1 MPRQDYLECGKII
14 NTHGVAGAMKVE
26 SWCDSPGVLSGKKTV
41 YRKVGDEFVA
51 HKVKKASVFKHLVIM
66 ELDGVS
72 DIDAAAALKGEVLY
86 ADRKSF
92 KLEKGAFFI
101 ADIIGLD
108 VIDAESGHVYG
119 TLSDVS
125 NLGASDIYTV
135 KTPNGDRM
143 IPAVAEFVKK
153 VDVDSGIYITPIEGM
168 FD

>member
-1 MPRQDYLECGKII
+1 MPKQEYLECGKII

-26 SWCDSPGVLSGKKTV
+26 SWCDSPSVLSGKKTV
-41 YRKVGDEFVA
+41 YRKTDGQFVA
-51 HKVKKASVFKHLVIM
+51 YKVKKASVFKHLVIM

-86 ADRKSF
+86 ADRGSF
-92 KLEKGAFFI
+92 KLAKGAFFI
-101 ADIIGLD
+101 ADIIGLE

-119 TLSDVS
+119 TLCDVS

-135 KTPNGDRM
+135 KTENGDRM
-143 IPAVAEFVKK
+143 IPAVPEFVKQ
-153 VDVDSGIYITPIEGM
+153 VDVEHGIYITPIEGM